1 MMAIII
7 NDINN
12 LPPGIIV
19 GDVKTFRING
29 VPEEFLKQLLGHK
42 KNGVGIERDNYY
54 IITTAA
60 LLRFAYPKFVK
71 PFMILRE
78 LMDACYI
85 RGFQYIMIKK
95 NV

>member
-1 MMAIII
+1 MAIVV
-7 NDINN
+7 NDIRN
-12 LPPGIIV
+12 LPTGIIV
-19 GDVKTFRING
+19 GDINTFEANG
-29 VPEEFLKQLLGHK
+29 IPESFLKELLRHS
-42 KNGVGIERDNYY
+42 KNEVGVERDNYY

-71 PFMILRE
+71 AFMILRE
-78 LMDACYI
+78 LMDDCYI

>member
-1 MMAIII
+1 MAIVV
-7 NDINN
+7 NDIRN
-12 LPPGIIV
+12 LPPGIVV
-19 GDVKTFRING
+19 GDVKTFETNG
-29 VPEEFLKQLLGHK
+29 IPEAFLKELLGHH
-42 KNGVGIERDNYY
+42 KNGVGVERDNYY

-60 LLRFAYPKFVK
+60 LLRFAYPKFTK
-71 PFMILRE
+71 AFMILRE